1 MDINIVNKIVLFWVI
16 FFITPGP
23 VWLSVM
29 EVTRNLSFAKIW
41 NFFFKTFLPVN
52 LSIQVPQ
59 AIICVIFVEYIL
71 NIFSNVGFW
80 LYILS
85 GLYIIYL
92 AFKVINSKRL
102 NINSQLSF
110 VNLAMVMLLS
120 PKIWLLFPSGA
131 VIAIQLQQ
139 GMLINSALF
148 ASSMLIISFLMFFL
162 YVVIG
167 KIGAKLLKDN
177 FTYLTFVL
185 LILFA
190 LFLFFEAIGFT
201 N

>member
-41 NFFFKTFLPVN
+41 TFFFKIFLPVN

-71 NIFSNVGFW
+71 
-80 LYILS
+80 YISS

-92 AFKVINSKRL
+92 AFKVMNSKRL
-102 NINSQLSF
+102 NINSQLGF

-148 ASSMLIISFLMFFL
+148 ASSMLIISILMFFI
-162 YVVIG
+162 YVIIG

-190 LFLFFEAIGFT
+190 LFLFYEAIDLAS
-201 N
+201 

>member
-1 MDINIVNKIVLFWVI
+1 
-16 FFITPGP
+16 
-23 VWLSVM
+23 
-29 EVTRNLSFAKIW
+29 
-41 NFFFKTFLPVN
+41 

-59 AIICVIFVEYIL
+59 AIICVIFVEYML

-80 LYILS
+80 LYVSS

-92 AFKVINSKRL
+92 AFKVMNSKRL
-102 NINSQLSF
+102 NVNPKLGF

-148 ASSMLIISFLMFFL
+148 ASSMLIISILMFFI

-190 LFLFFEAIGFT
+190 LFLFYEAIDLA

>member
-1 MDINIVNKIVLFWVI
+1 MDIDIINKIVLFWVI

-29 EVTRNLSFAKIW
+29 EVTRNLPSAKVW

-71 NIFSNVGFW
+71 NIFSNIGFW
-80 LYILS
+80 LYVSS
-85 GLYIIYL
+85 GLYITYL

-102 NINSQLSF
+102 NVNSQLSF

-139 GMLINSALF
+139 GVLINSALF
-148 ASSMLIISFLMFFL
+148 ASSMLLISISMFFL
-162 YVVIG
+162 YVIIG

-177 FTYLTFVL
+177 FTYLTFIL

-190 LFLFFEAIGFT
+190 LFLFYEAISLT
-201 N
+201 T